1 MTDKCKSHGGKPI
14 EFCGDQ
20 EGWIAVASLSDDSP
34 LSPCFP
40 HVVLLGMGLGE
51 SGKMHPSNIAA
62 MLTIDQAT
70 DLRERL
76 TSAMTVD
83 RPAPTPA
90 ADPLAT
96 VRAALD
102 VASKATTGEWE
113 CEPVDVFGTLTE
125 WAALI
130 GPRRPG
136 SDWPRKS
143 DLRHEDAVAIV
154 ALHNAAPAIAELCA
168 EVAERRE
175 TASRQLAAIGR
186 VHDRISAKLSEAKR
200 MGMEAVEVARAV
212 DLDLAKQPRVGG
224 HGLGT
229 KHSNNI
235 AAIAAALEAL

>member
-1 MTDKCKSHGGKPI
+1 MLQVIKAEEVRDGEPRIWI
-14 EFCGDQ
+14 ETPQPVMHTESRRDRGCQPCGFA
-20 EGWIAVASLSDDSP
+20 I
-34 LSPCFP
+34 
-40 HVVLLGMGLGE
+40 
-51 SGKMHPSNIAA
+51 
-62 MLTIDQAT
+62 
-70 DLRERL
+70 
-76 TSAMTVD
+76 VD

-154 ALHNAAPAIAELCA
+154 AMHNAAPAIAELCA
-168 EVAERRE
+168 EVDRLQCDKAALVKHIDYNPSLRIRE
-175 TASRQLAAIGR
+175 LEATR
-186 VHDRISAKLSEAKR
+186 AKLAEAKR
-200 MGMEAVEVARAV
+200 LGMEACGLARDAIEAARDVQAPDGYDAGLDGLSVPVRAACVVVA
-212 DLDLAKQPRVGG
+212 VGC
-224 HGLGT
+224 L
-229 KHSNNI
+229 NVINR
-235 AAIAAALEAL
+235 IAAALEAL